1 MPLTFSVCSQ
11 SFDFCLF
18 SCSFLGSQSLRLGLQ
33 SRSFQGRILFCRV
46 PGLKLLHLNGALSQV
61 AHRSAEPL
69 HVANGF
75 GQRECAMV
83 VRPQLSGSTCGLLI
97 DQMLQGFGLRL
108 GQWPD
113 DVRVGFAECR
123 YLRLLGLNQTV
134 GGIQVGRQP
143 LGQGI
148 GVLNGRGLNHLMLYE
163 VRQTVETDLLL
174 QLYLP
179 DPALDCLWQIHMGLF
194 QFRLVQ
200 LPSQIGKIG
209 RQCTV
214 LLC

>member
-1 MPLTFSVCSQ
+1 
-11 SFDFCLF
+11 
-18 SCSFLGSQSLRLGLQ
+18 
-33 SRSFQGRILFCRV
+33 
-46 PGLKLLHLNGALSQV
+46 
-61 AHRSAEPL
+61 
-69 HVANGF
+69 
-75 GQRECAMV
+75 MV

-134 GGIQVGRQP
+134 GGIQVCRQP

-148 GVLNGRGLNHLMLYE
+148 GILNGRGLNHLMLYE

-179 DPALDCLWQIHMGLF
+179 DPALDCLWQVCMRLLQFCVVAKQAHGFRISSNYSVGLF
-194 QFRLVQ
+194 CF
-200 LPSQIGKIG
+200 
-209 RQCTV
+209 V
-214 LLC
+214 LSIHRKCSW